1 MNLYLSLSDELY
13 ALRRFYFEPS
23 KEDELIKELSKHM
36 EIKEIIQVKTMRELD
51 F

>member
-13 ALRRFYFEPS
+13 ASRRFYFEPS
-23 KEDELIKELSKHM
+23 KENELIKELSKH
-36 EIKEIIQVKTMRELD
+36 IVVTQITHVKSMRELD